1 MNLDNFRRRSKTLI
15 RYADDYGLPAV
26 LRLIRQRLK
35 STLIG
40 GPFQKKDVLGF
51 YNFVRMSAVPC
62 SLSANDAANNTINW
76 VIPPFGK
83 GSGGHLNIFRFIFNL
98 EKMGFVC
105 RIIIV
110 FEPQP
115 SSAEQAAKEIADWFF
130 PLAACVCLGIENAP
144 PACYT
149 VATEWR
155 TAYWVRNFAATRHRC
170 YFVQDFEPW
179 FYPAGSEFIFAEE
192 TYRFGFVGITAGGW
206 LKEKLASEYGM
217 ETHAVGFSY
226 DKEIYHQ
233 IPRRAEI
240 ENKRVFFYARPP
252 TSRRAFELGLLVLD
266 EVSKRIP
273 NVEIVFAG
281 WDISSYAV
289 PFKHTNAGLLS
300 LKALPDLYSQCDV
313 ALVLSLSNLS
323 LLPLELMACGTP
335 VVSNQAPW
343 TEWLLNKNNA
353 RLAPTTVVDLADAV
367 CAVLSDSAEA
377 DRLRAGGFATVAVT
391 DWYSE
396 ACKMADILRGL
407 EVATHD
413 SGANFS
419 EGLQ

>member
-1 MNLDNFRRRSKTLI
+1 MNLHNFRRRSRTLI
-15 RYADDYGLPAV
+15 RYAGDYGLPAV
-26 LRLIRQRLK
+26 FRLIRQRLK

-40 GPFQKKDVLGF
+40 ITFQKKDVLEF
-51 YNFVRMSAVPC
+51 YNFVRMPAAPS
-62 SLSANDAANNTINW
+62 SLGAYDAADSTINW
-76 VIPPFGK
+76 VIPPFCK
-83 GSGGHLNIFRFIFNL
+83 GSGGHLNIFRFISNL
-98 EKMGFVC
+98 EKIGFAC

-110 FEPQP
+110 CEPQP
-115 SSAEQAAKEIADWFF
+115 TSAAQAAKEIANWFF
-130 PLAACVCLGIENAP
+130 PLDASVHLGIEHAP

-233 IPRRAEI
+233 MPRRAGI

-252 TSRRAFELGLLVLD
+252 TARRAFELGLLVLD
-266 EVSKRIP
+266 EVSKRIQ

-281 WDISSYAV
+281 WDISSYAI

-300 LKALPDLYSQCDV
+300 LDALPDLYSQCDV

-343 TEWLLNKNNA
+343 TEWLLNKHNA
-353 RLAPTTVVDLADAV
+353 RLAPTTVADLADAI
-367 CAVLSDSAEA
+367 CAVLSDQTEA
-377 DRLRAGGFATVAVT
+377 DRLRTGGFATVAGT
-391 DWYSE
+391 DWHSE
-396 ACKMADILRGL
+396 ASKMADILRGL
-407 EVATHD
+407 EVTNHD

-419 EGLQ
+419 EVLQ